1 MKKALLTRILT
12 PAVITIL
19 MLSCSGG
26 NRYRALLDRAD
37 SLMAEH
43 PDSAYALLCTMDPS
57 KSPRGTAPSQPPPR
71 GRSYPRANKRKRTP
85 PEGGDGR
92 GVLQQMNAIDAIPN
106 MNQSKFLYE
115 FNLRIVQPVRNNPDM
130 LYNNYWKNPIKP

>member
-57 KSPRGTAPSQPPPR
+57 KSPRGTAPSQPPEGAFISSGEQAETDSPPR
-71 GRSYPRANKRKRTP
+71 GGR
-85 PEGGDGR
+85 EGGTSTNECNR
-92 GVLQQMNAIDAIPN
+92 CY
-106 MNQSKFLYE
+106 S
-115 FNLRIVQPVRNNPDM
+115 
-130 LYNNYWKNPIKP
+130 